1 MKSGNAIFCFK
12 LSFLFLAQIE
22 FCECTV
28 ETSVYYYEPVP
39 LSSWSVQ
46 FTIPNVHLESDCVS
60 QSDSDHGAG
69 NCCYMMRY
77 DPMTKVCECGKKL
90 GVLDWTDT
98 NIAQIMSRISPET
111 VPG

>member
-1 MKSGNAIFCFK
+1 MKPK
-12 LSFLFLAQIE
+12 TKVYFLELTFLLLTKIE
-22 FCECTV
+22 FYKCTV
-28 ETSVYYYEPVP
+28 ETSLYFYEPVP

-46 FTIPNVHLESDCVS
+46 FTIPNVHLESACVS
-60 QSDSDHGAG
+60 QSESEHGAG

-90 GVLDWTDT
+90 GALDWTDT